1 MVKGKTK
8 SGFKFSYD
16 EQALNDME
24 FLDALVEAQTGD
36 NLAQLKA
43 QSYMVVKLLGQ
54 EQRSKL
60 YDHVRTAEGRVPI
73 EAVEIELADMMAAA
87 EEGKN

>member
-1 MVKGKTK
+1 MIKGKTK

-24 FLDALVEAQTGD
+24 FLDALVEAQSGND
-36 NLAQLKA
+36 LATLKA
-43 QSYMVVKLLGQ
+43 QSYMVKKLLG
-54 EQRSKL
+54 EDQRAKL
-60 YDHVRTAEGRVPI
+60 DDHVRTKEGRVPI
-73 EAVEIELADMMAAA
+73 EAVEQELADMMAAA